1 MSKYGKFE
9 IHELPGAPVPAE
21 QLPIE
26 MNGNASGY
34 FSLGIVDLFVSN
46 LQLMV
51 PVDVCNKKA

>member
-9 IHELPGAPVPAE
+9 INELLGGSCASWATA
-21 QLPIE
+21 IE
-26 MNGNASGY
+26 MNGNTSGY